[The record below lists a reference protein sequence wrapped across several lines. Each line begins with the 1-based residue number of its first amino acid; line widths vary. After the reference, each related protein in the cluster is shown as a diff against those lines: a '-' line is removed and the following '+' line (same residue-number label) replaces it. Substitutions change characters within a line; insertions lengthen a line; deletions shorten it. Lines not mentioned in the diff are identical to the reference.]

1 MWKFFTPVCERR
13 KYETK
18 TNTRWFDA
26 NMFLLIKPMFVVRA
40 EVYRCSRDCWSGS
53 RVFDSRSENG
63 GRIARRVYLRELLF
77 RDDGIVRFF
86 PSAKQSYRE
95 LSRRNIFHGDSVR
108 RAGDIVVFYFF
119 FSFSFLFFFFYPSHL
134 LPLSFSFFRATDFPF
149 PLLPPTCTF
158 QQFYR
163 GALRVIAVLTGCL
176 KKINLYR
183 SDF

>member
-63 GRIARRVYLRELLF
+63 GRIARRVYVRELLF

-119 FSFSFLFFFFYPSHL
+119 FFFLFFFFTPRTFSHYRFLFSVPPISRFPSFRQRVPSNNFIVAHSVL
-134 LPLSFSFFRATDFPF
+134 LL
-149 PLLPPTCTF
+149 C
-158 QQFYR
+158 
-163 GALRVIAVLTGCL
+163 
-176 KKINLYR
+176 
-183 SDF
+183 

>member
-63 GRIARRVYLRELLF
+63 GRIARRVYVRELLF

-119 FSFSFLFFFFYPSHL
+119 FSFSFLFFF
-134 LPLSFSFFRATDFPF
+134 LPLAPSPIIVFFFPCHRFPVSPPSANVYLPTILSWRAP
-149 PLLPPTCTF
+149 C
-158 QQFYR
+158 YCCVN
-163 GALRVIAVLTGCL
+163 RVL
-176 KKINLYR
+176 KEN
-183 SDF
+183 